1 MTDIDKDL
9 ACDGY
14 GLTASQSMMNKLKRF
29 KYFKNMLERFVE
41 ESNESANSKEDR
53 KKNEK

>member
-1 MTDIDKDL
+1 MTNIDKDL

-29 KYFKNMLERFVE
+29 KYFKNMLERFVK
-41 ESNESANSKEDR
+41 ESNEFAHSKEDR

>member
-1 MTDIDKDL
+1 MTNIDKDI

-29 KYFKNMLERFVE
+29 KYFKNILERFVE
-41 ESNESANSKEDR
+41 ESNESVHSKEDR

>member
-1 MTDIDKDL
+1 MTDIDKDI

-41 ESNESANSKEDR
+41 ESNEPANSKEDR